1 MSTAA
6 AYVPVMRNLRGFG
19 GAVCLLCVGLLVA
32 ALTGSQTGAPPRD
45 EAPVVE
51 AALLGT
57 TVSVVH
63 LCPPHARLD
72 RPLTQALL
80 SPDPP
85 HFQLLTRTVW
95 SGGMLTR
102 WRVTVPPGRRA
113 GLTAP
118 TQTIACE
125 ADLVSGSNP
134 LPAQPGAA

>member
-1 MSTAA
+1 
-6 AYVPVMRNLRGFG
+6 MRDLRGV
-19 GAVCLLCVGLLVA
+19 GALCLLTVGLLVA
-32 ALTGSQTGAPPRD
+32 ALTGSQTAAPRKARDPAAVAGA
-45 EAPVVE
+45 
-51 AALLGT
+51 LGG

-85 HFQLLTRTVW
+85 HFRLLTRTVW

-102 WRVTVPPGRRA
+102 WLVTVPPGQRV
-113 GLTAP
+113 GLSAP

-125 ADLVSGSNP
+125 ADLVTSADRASA
-134 LPAQPGAA
+134 PAGAA